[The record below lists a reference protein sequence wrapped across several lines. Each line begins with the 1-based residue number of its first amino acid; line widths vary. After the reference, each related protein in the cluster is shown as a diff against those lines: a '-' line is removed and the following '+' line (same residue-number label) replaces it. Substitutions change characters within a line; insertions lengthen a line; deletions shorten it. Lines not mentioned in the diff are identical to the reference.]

1 MKKILL
7 SIAVLTAFTA
17 CQDELYNDD
26 LKEHRA
32 GQAVY
37 IDGGK
42 SLTVTVADNSNYTVR
57 DFTVK
62 LVKPSNGGETATLIT
77 GDAAQLE
84 AYNTANGTTYELLPT
99 SMYEV
104 NKTVTFN
111 AQDAVGNVS
120 LQLKNIQFPL
130 GKSLALPIK
139 LQGNG
144 ISAIAGQDT
153 FMILVEQQLVTK
165 SLRINGSGPEVTNVF
180 PLDHEVDQWTLEVMV
195 NRSAYAQ
202 NNQAIVGTKAEGEPL
217 NEIFTRFGDVTI
229 DPNQLQIKT
238 GASQIDVPKDKF
250 AAQPNKWYMLGFSYD
265 GKTTRVYVNGVEVAS
280 REIRTGKYSVTGFW
294 LSGRNQLI
302 REVRFWKR
310 AVPATEIAKNTW
322 KTIDPKSDGL
332 LFYYPMNGKK
342 YDQATG
348 AITDDET
355 KIWDWSSTGANLEMP
370 SSASFDDNSGSGFVF
385 PPAED

>member
-7 SIAVLTAFTA
+7 SIAVFSTFIA

-42 SLTVTVADNSNYTVR
+42 SLTVTIADNANYTVR
-57 DFTVK
+57 DFSVK
-62 LVKPSNGGETATLIT
+62 LVKPSNGGETATLVT

-84 AYNTANGTTYELLPT
+84 AYNTANGTSYELLPT

-120 LQLKNIQFPL
+120 LQLKNVQFPL
-130 GKSLALPIK
+130 GKSFALPVK

-144 ISAIAGQDT
+144 ISAVAGQDT

-165 SLRINGSGPEVTNVF
+165 SLRINGSGPEVTKVF

-195 NRSAYAQ
+195 NRSAYTQ

-265 GKTTRVYVNGVEVAS
+265 GKTTRVFVNGVEVAS

-310 AVPATEIAKNTW
+310 AVPAAEIAKNTW

-355 KIWDWSSTGANLEMP
+355 KIWDWSSTGANLDMP
-370 SSASFDDNSGSGFVF
+370 SSATFDNNNGSGFVF